1 MITFDKR
8 QLTAI
13 SNFCDRFARSGISY
27 FGNAIEASNGLV
39 AMRIQYLA
47 GIKEEKVRIPRAALL
62 AAIAAMSKDDLAVI
76 SADGIKVNA
85 IRIEFDEPE
94 SFLFDDLAPVFRD
107 INDGTP
113 SKFVLFDTTCQNKL
127 NAAIAAFGI
136 GQEKEYGSKERN
148 FYISG
153 QNELFYIQVA
163 MVGKDP
169 NEKEAD

>member
-62 AAIAAMSKDDLAVI
+62 AAIAAMSK
-76 SADGIKVNA
+76 
-85 IRIEFDEPE
+85 
-94 SFLFDDLAPVFRD
+94 DDLAPVFRD